1 MNCHTQV
8 RGQPLFF
15 GMNCTFLSPTYLVTW
30 NVDFHIL
37 LATVYRT
44 ISVRISKKNQ
54 FLAFDFSVL
63 NLVVSRSLTR
73 SLFSV
78 SFFARWTTWRRLK
91 LFKNRTGTAQQDT
104 SNSSDQQQ
112 QHYWTSFKS
121 SSLVAT
127 VTMPW
132 THSTTTSGTSPSW
145 STSLVSFIESWG
157 PIQTF
162 RYSVSPPFTKPCK
175 EHFRCLFVHL
185 LRPLC
190 LKCLYVLFLDCAQI
204 FTTNEE
210 RLRRDK

>member
-1 MNCHTQV
+1 M
-8 RGQPLFF
+8 
-15 GMNCTFLSPTYLVTW
+15 
-30 NVDFHIL
+30 
-37 LATVYRT
+37 
-44 ISVRISKKNQ
+44 
-54 FLAFDFSVL
+54 L
-63 NLVVSRSLTR
+63 NLIVSRSLTR
-73 SLFSV
+73 LLFSV

-145 STSLVSFIESWG
+145 STSLVSFVIESWG
-157 PIQTF
+157 PIHTF
-162 RYSVSPPFTKPCK
+162 RYSVSPPFTKSCK

-190 LKCLYVLFLDCAQI
+190 LKGFSNKLNYNVFMYSSLTVLRYSPQ
-204 FTTNEE
+204 T
-210 RLRRDK
+210 RRDWEETNSGKQLIVFAPR

>member
-1 MNCHTQV
+1 MLISTFFLLQYTE
-8 RGQPLFF
+8 LFQ
-15 GMNCTFLSPTYLVTW
+15 SE
-30 NVDFHIL
+30 
-37 LATVYRT
+37 LA
-44 ISVRISKKNQ
+44 KNL

-104 SNSSDQQQ
+104 SNSTDQPQQ

-145 STSLVSFIESWG
+145 STSLVSFVIESWG